1 MRTKSYDVV
10 ILGAGIA
17 GASLAAMLADERK
30 VVIIELEDH
39 PGRHATG
46 RSAAM
51 FAETYGNGTIR
62 ALTRASRQ
70 FLLSPPSGF
79 AETPLLSPRPALF
92 VCDAARADR
101 LDREEASAPDVYRRV
116 SGEEARAIVPILRS
130 DWCAA
135 GLLDGSGFD
144 IDVAALLQG
153 FLKAAKRD
161 GAALALGARE
171 TRFARHCAEWVIATA
186 QGDFA
191 APVLV
196 NATGAWGDET
206 ARAAGVAPVGLQ
218 PKRRTAMTFAAP
230 EGLDIRA
237 WPLVIDIDEEF
248 YFKPDAG
255 RILLSPANEDPE
267 APCDAA
273 PVDLDIAIAVDR
285 FERATIHSVR
295 RIDHRWAGLR
305 TFAAD
310 RSPVIGFDP
319 NAEGFFW
326 LVGQGGYGIQTAPAA
341 ARAAASMIL
350 GRPLPVD
357 IAREGVT
364 AKDLAPDRAG
374 LRLR

>member
-1 MRTKSYDVV
+1 MKSFDVV

-17 GASLAAMLADERK
+17 GASLAASLAGDRD
-30 VVIIELEDH
+30 VVIIEIEDH

-51 FAETYGNGTIR
+51 FAETYGNRTIR
-62 ALTRASRQ
+62 ALTRASRR
-70 FLLSPPSGF
+70 FLLAPPSGF
-79 AETPLLSPRPALF
+79 AGSALLSPRAALF
-92 VCDAARADR
+92 VCDAARLDS

-116 SGEEARAIVPILRS
+116 SGEEARAIVPIMRP

-135 GLLDGSGFD
+135 GLLDSSGFD

-153 FLKAAKRD
+153 FLKAAKRE
-161 GAALALGARE
+161 GASVALGARE
-171 TRFARHCAEWVIATA
+171 TRIARRAGEWVVSTA
-186 QGDFA
+186 LGDFA
-191 APVLV
+191 APILV

-206 ARAAGVAPVGLQ
+206 ARAAGVAPVGLA
-218 PKRRTAMTFAAP
+218 PKRRTAMTLAAP
-230 EGLDIRA
+230 EGMDIRA
-237 WPLVIDIDEEF
+237 WPLVIDVEEEF

-255 RILLSPANEDPE
+255 QILLSPANEDPE

-273 PVDLDIAIAVDR
+273 PDDLDIAIAVDR
-285 FERATIHSVR
+285 FERATTHSVS
-295 RIDHRWAGLR
+295 RINHRWAGLR

-319 NAEGFFW
+319 NTEDFFW

-350 GRPLPVD
+350 GRPLPD
-357 IAREGVT
+357 
-364 AKDLAPDRAG
+364 D
-374 LRLR
+374 